1 MSEKNIE
8 NVTKSDSILAPTF
21 VNHHVLPDI
30 NFIECCLI
38 NNIYIPKKV
47 INLYIS
53 HTITP
58 WLRNLNRGITWKNCL
73 FESIK
78 LTNNSDSDKYKYSG
92 YGIGFDS
99 ASEFLLIDG
108 SMGKN
113 VIIFGVYMSSS
124 ADIDNKG
131 KNIFG
136 KGPTQ
141 GLDDTTL
148 TAEAIYPINFTQPN
162 KRFSLSP
169 HYNGSNS
176 FLFVNATS
184 KQKTLK

>member
-8 NVTKSDSILAPTF
+8 NVTKSDSILAPPF

-53 HTITP
+53 HTITIT
-58 WLRNLNRGITWKNCL
+58 WGITWKNYL
-73 FESIK
+73 FGSVK

-99 ASEFLLIDG
+99 GSEFLFIDG
-108 SMGKN
+108 SMRKN
-113 VIIFGVYMSSS
+113 VIIFRVYMSSS

-162 KRFSLSP
+162 KRFPLSP
-169 HYNGSNS
+169 HYDGSNS

-184 KQKTLK
+184 KQKNS